1 LKIKFIYRHNNV
13 LSSYDYRLPPPL
25 HEICCASQALTS
37 TFDNSPSLT
46 ASAHLLCWIAQA
58 RSSASSWLVNVFP
71 LTWKGRSGS
80 PVMVMAG
87 TPMPPI
93 AVAVP
98 VAGGPVDV
106 DVLAIVVSFAGTAVN
121 ESDACGT
128 GTAASTFRRGRSAAG
143 VGAGIFAT
151 LARNLCFV

>member
-1 LKIKFIYRHNNV
+1 
-13 LSSYDYRLPPPL
+13 
-25 HEICCASQALTS
+25 
-37 TFDNSPSLT
+37 
-46 ASAHLLCWIAQA
+46 
-58 RSSASSWLVNVFP
+58 
-71 LTWKGRSGS
+71 
-80 PVMVMAG
+80 
-87 TPMPPI
+87 MPPI

-121 ESDACGT
+121 ESDACGM